1 MLMRQYL
8 FILVCIFSYSSFGQN
23 CSDIET
29 ILQKKYPENIV
40 NNEDYIFYKDKSNFE
55 KLDNPIIKQN
65 FPNYELYAVD
75 MTFKLR
81 PDWKCRCVVFFD
93 STKSDF
99 ILQEPLSM
107 NGIGNRLTSIL
118 KNLTFMDTLS
128 LYKFIDNFHQI
139 RQIGSQYKF
148 IKRSTTD
155 SLLAYYV
162 VRFEYQ
168 DYITRPYK
176 ETVQTKF
183 DKSQIMGNFYIKLE
197 NNKIK
202 DYIELNPNQSL
213 K

>member
-1 MLMRQYL
+1 MLMRLYL
-8 FILVCIFSYSSFGQN
+8 FILICIFSYSSFGQN
-23 CSDIET
+23 CLDIQT

-55 KLDNPIIKQN
+55 KLDHPIIKQY

-81 PDWKCRCVVFFD
+81 PDWKCRCVIFFD
-93 STKSDF
+93 STKNDF
-99 ILQEPLSM
+99 ILHEPLSM

-118 KNLTFMDTLS
+118 KNLTFIDTSS

-162 VRFEYQ
+162 IRFEDQ

-183 DKSQIMGNFYIKLE
+183 DKSQIMGNCYIKLE

-202 DYIELNPNQSL
+202 DYIELSPNQSL

>member
-1 MLMRQYL
+1 
-8 FILVCIFSYSSFGQN
+8 N
-23 CSDIET
+23 
-29 ILQKKYPENIV
+29 
-40 NNEDYIFYKDKSNFE
+40 
-55 KLDNPIIKQN
+55 
-65 FPNYELYAVD
+65 
-75 MTFKLR
+75 
-81 PDWKCRCVVFFD
+81 
-93 STKSDF
+93 DF

-107 NGIGNRLTSIL
+107 NGISNRLTSIL
-118 KNLTFMDTLS
+118 KNLTFMDTSS

-155 SLLAYYV
+155 SLLAYYI
-162 VRFEYQ
+162 VRFEDQ

-183 DKSQIMGNFYIKLE
+183 DKSQIMGNFYIKLY

-202 DYIELNPNQSL
+202 DYIELSPNQSL